1 VDRLREDRGVSGA
14 RALRPLIARSTWRR
28 WAYLVAGGALLLP
41 YWILSSMVVPQIIPY
56 QGDLAAL
63 YIGLPALLLPVPAVF
78 VTGLVPA
85 VRVLEGTAARELVGG
100 RIVEQVTVAARS
112 WAGRWRTACWFSVH
126 LGLGMLVSMLS
137 LAVPSA
143 AIAMALLPFWG
154 ARINWHLYNRWAWIL
169 DHGWAQ
175 IAGPVGGVLLTIGLI
190 YLIAGCG
197 ALLARLAPVFLGPT
211 PAERLAVLEER
222 AMRLAER
229 NRLARELHDSV
240 GHALSVVTLQ
250 AGAAGRVLESD
261 PAFAR
266 QALGA
271 IEDSARSALEDLDHV
286 LGLLRED
293 ATSKAPQ
300 PTLADLAGLLDKTR
314 MAGVELDAHV
324 HGDLTHVPAAVSREA
339 YRIVQ
344 EGLTNAVR
352 HAGRVPVVLRLAVR
366 ADLLEVEMTNPIAAR
381 AQQADP
387 SRGGRGLRGIRE
399 RVTVLRGHM
408 SAGPDGQSWR
418 IDVSLPLR
426 SVP

>member
-1 VDRLREDRGVSGA
+1 MSGT
-14 RALRPLIARSTWRR
+14 RVLRPLIARSTWRR

-41 YWILSSMVVPQIIPY
+41 YWILGMIVVAQLFHSENS
-56 QGDLAAL
+56 QAAFP
-63 YIGLPALLLPVPAVF
+63 IGLLALLLPIPAVF

-85 VRVLEGTAARELVGG
+85 VRVLEGTAVKELVGG
-100 RIVEQVTVAARS
+100 GIAQETIGAARS
-112 WAGRWRTACWFSVH
+112 WVARLRTACWYSGH
-126 LGLGMLVSMLS
+126 LWLGMLVSILS
-137 LAVPSA
+137 LAVPSG
-143 AIAMALLPFWG
+143 AIALALLPLWG
-154 ARINWHLYNRWAWIL
+154 APADRNLYGRWAWIW
-169 DHGWAQ
+169 DERWAQ
-175 IAGPVGGVLLTIGLI
+175 IAGPVGGVLLTVGLV
-190 YLIAGCG
+190 YLFAGCG

-211 PAERLAVLEER
+211 PAERLTVLEER
-222 AMRLAER
+222 ATRLAER

-250 AGAAGRVLESD
+250 AGAAGRVLDSD

-271 IEDSARSALEDLDHV
+271 IEETARSALEDLDHV

-300 PTLADLAGLLDKTR
+300 PTLTDLAALLDQTR
-314 MAGVELDAHV
+314 LAGVELEAHID
-324 HGDLTHVPAAVSREA
+324 GDLTHVPAAVSREA

-344 EGLTNAVR
+344 EGLTNALR

-366 ADLLEVEMTNPIAAR
+366 ADLLEVEMSNPIAA
-381 AQQADP
+381 APDP
-387 SRGGRGLRGIRE
+387 VRPARGGRGLRGIRE

-418 IDVSLPLR
+418 IGVSLPLR

>member
-1 VDRLREDRGVSGA
+1 VDRLRDDRGVSGA
-14 RALRPLIARSTWRR
+14 RALRPLISRSTWRR
-28 WAYLVAGGALLLP
+28 WAFLVAGGALLLP
-41 YWILSSMVVPQIIPY
+41 YWILSMMLVPQIVRYWGQPSPLSVGI
-56 QGDLAAL
+56 LT
-63 YIGLPALLLPVPAVF
+63 LLLPIPAVF

-100 RIVEQVTVAARS
+100 TIMEQAIAAARS

-126 LGLGMLVSMLS
+126 LGLGMLVSVLS
-137 LAVPSA
+137 LAIPSA
-143 AIAMALLPFWG
+143 AIAMTLLPFWG
-154 ARINWHLYNRWAWIL
+154 VGNDWQPYTRWTWIW
-169 DHGWAQ
+169 DQGWVK
-175 IAGPVGGVLLTIGLI
+175 IVGPAGGVLLTVGLV
-190 YLIAGCG
+190 YLIVGCG

-211 PAERLAVLEER
+211 PAERLTVLEER

-250 AGAAGRVLESD
+250 AGAAGRVLDSD
-261 PAFAR
+261 PVFAR

-293 ATSKAPQ
+293 STSKAPQ
-300 PTLADLAGLLDKTR
+300 PTLADLTGLLDQTR

-324 HGDLTHVPAAVSREA
+324 DGDLTQVPAAVSREA

-366 ADLLEVEMTNPIAAR
+366 ADLLEVEMTNPIAAEVE
-381 AQQADP
+381 QTGP

-408 SAGPDGQSWR
+408 SAGQDGQNWR
-418 IDVSLPLR
+418 IDVALPLR